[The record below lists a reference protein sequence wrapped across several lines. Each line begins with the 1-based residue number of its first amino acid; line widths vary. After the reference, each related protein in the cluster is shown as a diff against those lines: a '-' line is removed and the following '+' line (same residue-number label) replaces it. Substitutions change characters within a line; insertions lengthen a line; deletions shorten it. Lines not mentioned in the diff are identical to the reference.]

1 MIDLDVSYT
10 NTSLKLVIRLQ
21 SKAMIL
27 GFSGDSGIGKSTLFN
42 IVSGLLEPEKG
53 NIVIDHNVL
62 YDSKSHT
69 NVLPKSRNIGYVFQ
83 DLRLFPHLN
92 VYQNIKYASSSQ
104 QDIDEIM
111 ELLEL
116 EKIIN
121 KDIKLLSGGES
132 QRVAIARSLASNPK
146 ILLLDES
153 FNAIHLTQR
162 KIITRKL
169 KNYIYQKK
177 ITTLFIS
184 HQQNEIKS
192 FADEVYIMQNI
203 RGIVKMTR

>member
-27 GFSGDSGIGKSTLFN
+27 GFSGDSGVGKSTLFN

-53 NIVIDHNVL
+53 KIVIDHNVL
-62 YDSKSHT
+62 CDSKSYT

-92 VYQNIKYASSSQ
+92 VYQNIKYASTSQ

-169 KNYIYQKK
+169 KNYIAQKK

-192 FADEVYIMQNI
+192 FADEVYTMQNI

>member
-1 MIDLDVSYT
+1 MIDLNFSYS
-10 NTSLKLVIRLQ
+10 NPSLKLVIRLQ

-27 GFSGDSGIGKSTLFN
+27 GFSGDSGVGKSTLFN

-53 NIVIDHNVL
+53 KIVIDHNVL
-62 YDSKSHT
+62 CDSKSYT

-92 VYQNIKYASSSQ
+92 VYQNIKYASTSQ

-132 QRVAIARSLASNPK
+132 QRVAIARSLASDPK

-169 KNYIYQKK
+169 KNYIAQKK

-192 FADEVYIMQNI
+192 FADEVYTMQNI

>member
-1 MIDLDVSYT
+1 MIDLNFSYS
-10 NTSLKLVIRLQ
+10 NPSLKLAIRLQ

-27 GFSGDSGIGKSTLFN
+27 GFSGDSGVGKSTLFN

-69 NVLPKSRNIGYVFQ
+69 NVLPKARNIGYVFQ

-92 VYQNIKYASSSQ
+92 VYQNIKYASTSQ
-104 QDIDEIM
+104 QHIDEII

-116 EKIIN
+116 EKVIN

-132 QRVAIARSLASNPK
+132 QRVAIARSLASDPK
-146 ILLLDES
+146 ILLIDES

-169 KNYIYQKK
+169 KNYISQKR
-177 ITTLFIS
+177 ISTLFIS
-184 HQQNEIKS
+184 HQHNEIKS
-192 FADEVYIMQNI
+192 FADEVYTMQNI
-203 RGIVKMTR
+203 RGMVKMTR

>member
-1 MIDLDVSYT
+1 MIDLNFSYS
-10 NTSLKLVIRLQ
+10 NPSLKLDIRLQ

-27 GFSGDSGIGKSTLFN
+27 GFSGDSGVGKSTLFN
-42 IVSGLLEPEKG
+42 IISGLHEPEKG

-69 NVLPKSRNIGYVFQ
+69 NVLPKARNIGYVFQ

-92 VYQNIKYASSSQ
+92 VYQNIKYASTSQ
-104 QDIDEIM
+104 QHIDEII

-116 EKIIN
+116 EKVIN

-132 QRVAIARSLASNPK
+132 QRVAIARSLAYDPK
-146 ILLLDES
+146 ILLIDES

-169 KNYIYQKK
+169 KNYISQKK
-177 ITTLFIS
+177 ISTLFIS
-184 HQQNEIKS
+184 HQHNEIKS
-192 FADEVYIMQNI
+192 FADEVYTMQNI
-203 RGIVKMTR
+203 RGMVKMTR

>member
-1 MIDLDVSYT
+1 MIDLNFSYS
-10 NTSLKLVIRLQ
+10 NPSLKLVIRLQ

-27 GFSGDSGIGKSTLFN
+27 GFSGDSGVGKSTLFN
-42 IVSGLLEPEKG
+42 IVSGLLEPREG

-69 NVLPKSRNIGYVFQ
+69 NILPKSRNIGYVFQ

-92 VYQNIKYASSSQ
+92 VYQNIKYASTSQ

-169 KNYIYQKK
+169 KNYIAQKK

-192 FADEVYIMQNI
+192 FADEVYTMQNI

>member
-1 MIDLDVSYT
+1 MIDLNISYT
-10 NTSLKLVIRLQ
+10 NTSLKLVVRLQ

-27 GFSGDSGIGKSTLFN
+27 GFSGDSGVGKSTLFN
-42 IVSGLLEPEKG
+42 IVSGLLEPREG

-69 NVLPKSRNIGYVFQ
+69 NILPKSRNIGYVFQ

-116 EKIIN
+116 EKLIN

-132 QRVAIARSLASNPK
+132 QRVAIARSLASAPK

-169 KNYIYQKK
+169 KNYIAQKK

-192 FADEVYIMQNI
+192 FADEVYTMQNI

>member
-21 SKAMIL
+21 SKAMVL
-27 GFSGDSGIGKSTLFN
+27 GFSGDSGVGKSTLFN
-42 IVSGLLEPEKG
+42 IVSGLLEPREG

-92 VYQNIKYASSSQ
+92 VYQNIKYASTSQ
-104 QDIDEIM
+104 QHIDEIM

-121 KDIKLLSGGES
+121 KDINLLSGGES
-132 QRVAIARSLASNPK
+132 QRVAIARSLASDPQ

-169 KNYIYQKK
+169 KNYISQKN

-192 FADEVYIMQNI
+192 FADEVYTMQNI

>member
-27 GFSGDSGIGKSTLFN
+27 GFSGDSGVGKSTLLN

-69 NVLPKSRNIGYVFQ
+69 NILPKSRNIGYVFQ

-92 VYQNIKYASSSQ
+92 VYQNIKYASTSQ

-132 QRVAIARSLASNPK
+132 QRVAIARSLASDPK

-169 KNYIYQKK
+169 KNYISQKK

-192 FADEVYIMQNI
+192 FADEVYTMQNI

>member
-1 MIDLDVSYT
+1 MIDLNFSYS
-10 NTSLKLVIRLQ
+10 NPSLKLVIRLQ

-27 GFSGDSGIGKSTLFN
+27 GFSGDSGVGKSTLFN

-53 NIVIDHNVL
+53 KIVIDHNVL
-62 YDSKSHT
+62 CDSKSYT

-92 VYQNIKYASSSQ
+92 VYQNIKYASTSQ

-116 EKIIN
+116 EKLIN

-169 KNYIYQKK
+169 KNYIAQKK

-192 FADEVYIMQNI
+192 FADEVYTMQNI

>member
-10 NTSLKLVIRLQ
+10 NTSLKLVVRLQ

-27 GFSGDSGIGKSTLFN
+27 GFSGDSGVGKSTLFN

-53 NIVIDHNVL
+53 KIVIDHNVL

-69 NVLPKSRNIGYVFQ
+69 NILPKSRNIGYVFQ

-92 VYQNIKYASSSQ
+92 VYQNIKYASTSQ

-132 QRVAIARSLASNPK
+132 QRVAIARSLASDPK

-169 KNYIYQKK
+169 KNYIAQKK

-192 FADEVYIMQNI
+192 FADEVYTMQNI

>member
-1 MIDLDVSYT
+1 MIDLNVSYT
-10 NTSLKLVIRLQ
+10 NTSLKLVVRLQ

-27 GFSGDSGIGKSTLFN
+27 GFSGDSGVGKSTLFN

-69 NVLPKSRNIGYVFQ
+69 NILPKSRNIGYVFQ

-92 VYQNIKYASSSQ
+92 VYQNIKYASTSQ

-132 QRVAIARSLASNPK
+132 QRVAIARSLASDPK

-169 KNYIYQKK
+169 KNYISQKK

-192 FADEVYIMQNI
+192 FADEVYTMQNI

>member
-21 SKAMIL
+21 SKAMVL
-27 GFSGDSGIGKSTLFN
+27 GFSGDSGVGKSTLFN

-92 VYQNIKYASSSQ
+92 VYQNIKYASTSQ

-132 QRVAIARSLASNPK
+132 QRVAIARSLASDPK

-169 KNYIYQKK
+169 KNYIAQKK

-192 FADEVYIMQNI
+192 FADEVYTMQNI
-203 RGIVKMTR
+203 GGIVKMTR

>member
-1 MIDLDVSYT
+1 MIDFDFSYT

-21 SKAMIL
+21 SKAMVL
-27 GFSGDSGIGKSTLFN
+27 AFSGDSGVGKSTLFN

-69 NVLPKSRNIGYVFQ
+69 NVLPKSRKIGYVFQ

-92 VYQNIKYASSSQ
+92 VYQNIKYASTSQ

-132 QRVAIARSLASNPK
+132 QRVAIARSLASDPK

-169 KNYIYQKK
+169 KNYIAQKK

-192 FADEVYIMQNI
+192 FADEVYTMQNI
-203 RGIVKMTR
+203 GGIVKMTR

>member
-1 MIDLDVSYT
+1 MIDLNISYT
-10 NTSLKLVIRLQ
+10 NTSLKLVVRLQ

-27 GFSGDSGIGKSTLFN
+27 GFSGDSGVGKSTLFN
-42 IVSGLLEPEKG
+42 IVSGLLEPREG

-69 NVLPKSRNIGYVFQ
+69 NILPKSRNIGYVFQ

-92 VYQNIKYASSSQ
+92 VYQNIKYASTSQ
-104 QDIDEIM
+104 QHIDEII

-116 EKIIN
+116 EKVIN

-132 QRVAIARSLASNPK
+132 QRVAIARSLASDPK
-146 ILLLDES
+146 ILLIDES
-153 FNAIHLTQR
+153 FNAIHLSQR

-169 KNYIYQKK
+169 KNYISQKK

-192 FADEVYIMQNI
+192 FADEVYTMQNI

>member
-1 MIDLDVSYT
+1 MIDLNFSYS
-10 NTSLKLVIRLQ
+10 NPSLKLVIRLK
-21 SKAMIL
+21 SKTKIL

-42 IVSGLLEPEKG
+42 ILSGLIVPKEG

-92 VYQNIKYASSSQ
+92 VYQNIKYASTSQ

-132 QRVAIARSLASNPK
+132 QRVAIARSLASDPK

-169 KNYIYQKK
+169 KNYISQKN

-192 FADEVYIMQNI
+192 FADEVYTMQNI
-203 RGIVKMTR
+203 RGFVKMMK

>member
-1 MIDLDVSYT
+1 MIDLNFSYS
-10 NTSLKLVIRLQ
+10 NPSLKLVIRLQ

-27 GFSGDSGIGKSTLFN
+27 GFSGDSGVGKSTLFN

-69 NVLPKSRNIGYVFQ
+69 NILPKSRNIGYVFQ

-92 VYQNIKYASSSQ
+92 VYQNIKYASTSQ

-169 KNYIYQKK
+169 KNYIAQKK

-192 FADEVYIMQNI
+192 FADEVYTMQNI

>member
-27 GFSGDSGIGKSTLFN
+27 GFSGDSGVGKSTLFN
-42 IVSGLLEPEKG
+42 IVSGLLEPREG

-69 NVLPKSRNIGYVFQ
+69 NILPKSRNIGYVFQ

-92 VYQNIKYASSSQ
+92 VYQNIKYASTSQ

-169 KNYIYQKK
+169 KNYIAQKK

-192 FADEVYIMQNI
+192 FADEVYTMQNI

>member
-27 GFSGDSGIGKSTLFN
+27 GFSGDSGVGKSTLFN
-42 IVSGLLEPEKG
+42 IVSGLLEPREG

-69 NVLPKSRNIGYVFQ
+69 NILPKSRNIGYVFQ

-92 VYQNIKYASSSQ
+92 VYQNIKYASTSQ

-169 KNYIYQKK
+169 KNYISQKK

-192 FADEVYIMQNI
+192 FADEVYTMQNI

>member
-1 MIDLDVSYT
+1 MIDLNFSYS
-10 NTSLKLVIRLQ
+10 NPSLKLVIRLQ

-27 GFSGDSGIGKSTLFN
+27 GFSGDSGVGKSTLFN
-42 IVSGLLEPEKG
+42 IVSGLLEPREG

-62 YDSKSHT
+62 CDSKSYT

-92 VYQNIKYASSSQ
+92 VYQNIKYASTSQ

-169 KNYIYQKK
+169 KNYIAQKK

-192 FADEVYIMQNI
+192 FADEVYTMQNI

>member
-21 SKAMIL
+21 SDAMVL
-27 GFSGDSGIGKSTLFN
+27 GFSGDSGVGKSTLFN
-42 IVSGLLEPEKG
+42 IVSGLLEPREG

-69 NVLPKSRNIGYVFQ
+69 NILPKSRNIGYVFQ

-92 VYQNIKYASSSQ
+92 VYQNIKYASTSQ

-132 QRVAIARSLASNPK
+132 QRVAIARSLASDPK

-169 KNYIYQKK
+169 KNYIAQKK

-192 FADEVYIMQNI
+192 FADEVYTMQNI

>member
-27 GFSGDSGIGKSTLFN
+27 GFSGDSGVGKSTLFN

-62 YDSKSHT
+62 YDSKSRT

-92 VYQNIKYASSSQ
+92 VYQNIKYASTSQ
-104 QDIDEIM
+104 KDIDEIM

-192 FADEVYIMQNI
+192 FADEVCTMQNI

>member
-1 MIDLDVSYT
+1 MIDLNFSYR
-10 NTSLKLVIRLQ
+10 NPSLKLVIRLK
-21 SKAMIL
+21 SKTKIL

-42 IVSGLLEPEKG
+42 ILSGLIVPKEG

-69 NVLPKSRNIGYVFQ
+69 NVLPKSRKIGYVFQ

-92 VYQNIKYASSSQ
+92 VYQNIKYASTSQ
-104 QDIDEIM
+104 QHIDEIM

-121 KDIKLLSGGES
+121 KDINLLSGGES
-132 QRVAIARSLASNPK
+132 QRVAIARSLASDPQ

-169 KNYIYQKK
+169 KNYISQKN

-184 HQQNEIKS
+184 HQQNEIKT
-192 FADEVYIMQNI
+192 FADEVYTMQNI
-203 RGIVKMTR
+203 RGFVKMMK

>member
-21 SKAMIL
+21 SKVMVL
-27 GFSGDSGIGKSTLFN
+27 GFSGDSGVGKSTLFN
-42 IVSGLLEPEKG
+42 IVSGLLEPREG

-69 NVLPKSRNIGYVFQ
+69 NILPKSRNIGYVFQ

-116 EKIIN
+116 EKLIN

-132 QRVAIARSLASNPK
+132 QRVAIARSLASDPK

-169 KNYIYQKK
+169 KNYIAQKK

-192 FADEVYIMQNI
+192 FADEVYTMQNI

>member
-27 GFSGDSGIGKSTLFN
+27 GFSGDSGVGKSTLFN
-42 IVSGLLEPEKG
+42 IVSGLLEPREG

-92 VYQNIKYASSSQ
+92 VYQNIKYASTSQ

-132 QRVAIARSLASNPK
+132 QRVAIARSLASDPK

-169 KNYIYQKK
+169 KNYIAQKK

-192 FADEVYIMQNI
+192 FADEVYTMQNI

>member
-10 NTSLKLVIRLQ
+10 NTSLKLLIRLQ

-27 GFSGDSGIGKSTLFN
+27 GFSGDSGVGKSTLFN

-53 NIVIDHNVL
+53 KIVIDHNVL

-92 VYQNIKYASSSQ
+92 VYQNIKYASTSQ
-104 QDIDEIM
+104 KDIDEIM

-132 QRVAIARSLASNPK
+132 QRVAIARSLASDPK

-192 FADEVYIMQNI
+192 FADEVYTMQNI
-203 RGIVKMTR
+203 GGIVKMTR

>member
-1 MIDLDVSYT
+1 MIDFDFSYT
-10 NTSLKLVIRLQ
+10 NTSLKLVIHLQ

-42 IVSGLLEPEKG
+42 IVSGILEPEKG
-53 NIVIDHNVL
+53 KIVIDHNVL
-62 YDSKSHT
+62 CDSKSHT

-92 VYQNIKYASSSQ
+92 VYQNIKYASTSQ

-132 QRVAIARSLASNPK
+132 QRVAIARSLASDPK

-192 FADEVYIMQNI
+192 FADEVYTMQNI
-203 RGIVKMTR
+203 GGIVKMTR

>member
-10 NTSLKLVIRLQ
+10 NTSLKLVVRLQ

-27 GFSGDSGIGKSTLFN
+27 GFSGDSGVGKSTLFN

-69 NVLPKSRNIGYVFQ
+69 NILPKSRNIGYVFQ

-92 VYQNIKYASSSQ
+92 VYQNIKYASTSQ
-104 QDIDEIM
+104 QDIHEIM

-132 QRVAIARSLASNPK
+132 QRVAIARSLASDPK

-169 KNYIYQKK
+169 KNYIAQKK

-192 FADEVYIMQNI
+192 FADEVYTMQNI

>member
-1 MIDLDVSYT
+1 MIDLDFSYT

-21 SKAMIL
+21 SKAMVL
-27 GFSGDSGIGKSTLFN
+27 GFSGDSGVGKSTLFN

-92 VYQNIKYASSSQ
+92 VYQNIKYASTSQ

-121 KDIKLLSGGES
+121 KDINLLSGGES
-132 QRVAIARSLASNPK
+132 QRVAIARSLASDPQ

-169 KNYIYQKK
+169 KNYISQKK

-192 FADEVYIMQNI
+192 FADEVYTMQNI

>member
-10 NTSLKLVIRLQ
+10 NTSLKLVVRLQ

-27 GFSGDSGIGKSTLFN
+27 GFSGDSGVGKSTLFN
-42 IVSGLLEPEKG
+42 IVSGLLEPREG

-69 NVLPKSRNIGYVFQ
+69 NILPKSRNIGYVFQ

-116 EKIIN
+116 EKLIN

-132 QRVAIARSLASNPK
+132 QRVAIARSLASAPK

-169 KNYIYQKK
+169 KNYISQKK

-192 FADEVYIMQNI
+192 FADEVYTMQNI

>member
-1 MIDLDVSYT
+1 MIYLDVSYT

-27 GFSGDSGIGKSTLFN
+27 GFSGDSGVGKSTLFN
-42 IVSGLLEPEKG
+42 IVSGLVEPEKG
-53 NIVIDHNVL
+53 KIVIDHNVL
-62 YDSKSHT
+62 CDSKSHT
-69 NVLPKSRNIGYVFQ
+69 NFFPKSKNIVYVFQ

-92 VYQNIKYASSSQ
+92 VYQNIKYASTSQ
-104 QDIDEIM
+104 KDIDEIM

-132 QRVAIARSLASNPK
+132 QRVAIARSLASDPK

-169 KNYIYQKK
+169 KNYISQKK
-177 ITTLFIS
+177 ISTLFIS
-184 HQQNEIKS
+184 HQHNEIKS
-192 FADEVYIMQNI
+192 FADEVYTMQNI

>member
-1 MIDLDVSYT
+1 MIDLNISYT
-10 NTSLKLVIRLQ
+10 NTSLKLVVRLQ

-27 GFSGDSGIGKSTLFN
+27 GFSGDSGVGKSTLFN
-42 IVSGLLEPEKG
+42 IISGLLEPEKG

-69 NVLPKSRNIGYVFQ
+69 NVLPKSRNIGYIFQ

-92 VYQNIKYASSSQ
+92 VYQNIKYTSSSQ

-116 EKIIN
+116 EKLIN

-132 QRVAIARSLASNPK
+132 QRVAIARSLASAPK

-169 KNYIYQKK
+169 KNYIAQKK

-192 FADEVYIMQNI
+192 FADEVYTMQNI

>member
-10 NTSLKLVIRLQ
+10 NTSLKLLIRLQ

-27 GFSGDSGIGKSTLFN
+27 GFSGDSGVGKSTLFN
-42 IVSGLLEPEKG
+42 IVSGLLEPREG

-92 VYQNIKYASSSQ
+92 VYQNIKYASTSQ
-104 QDIDEIM
+104 KDIDEIM

-132 QRVAIARSLASNPK
+132 QRVAIARSLASDPK

-169 KNYIYQKK
+169 KQLI
-177 ITTLFIS
+177 
-184 HQQNEIKS
+184 
-192 FADEVYIMQNI
+192 IMFSNI
-203 RGIVKMTR
+203 

>member
-1 MIDLDVSYT
+1 MIDLNVSYT
-10 NTSLKLVIRLQ
+10 NTSLKLVVRLQ

-27 GFSGDSGIGKSTLFN
+27 GFSGDSGVGKSTLFN
-42 IVSGLLEPEKG
+42 IVSGLLEPREG

-69 NVLPKSRNIGYVFQ
+69 NILPKSRNIGYVFQ

-92 VYQNIKYASSSQ
+92 VYQNIKYASTSQ

-132 QRVAIARSLASNPK
+132 QRVAIARSLASDPK

-169 KNYIYQKK
+169 KNYIAQKK

-192 FADEVYIMQNI
+192 FADEVYTMQNI

>member
-27 GFSGDSGIGKSTLFN
+27 GFSGDSGVGKSTLFN

-69 NVLPKSRNIGYVFQ
+69 NILPKSRNIGYVFQ

-92 VYQNIKYASSSQ
+92 VYQNIKYASTSQ

-132 QRVAIARSLASNPK
+132 QRVAIARSLASDPK

-169 KNYIYQKK
+169 KNYIAQKK

-192 FADEVYIMQNI
+192 FADEVYTMQNI

>member
-1 MIDLDVSYT
+1 MIDLNISYT
-10 NTSLKLVIRLQ
+10 NTSLKLVVRLQ

-27 GFSGDSGIGKSTLFN
+27 GFSGDSGVGKSTLFN

-53 NIVIDHNVL
+53 KIVIDHNVL

-69 NVLPKSRNIGYVFQ
+69 NILPKSRNIGYVFQ

-92 VYQNIKYASSSQ
+92 VYQNIKYASTSQ

-132 QRVAIARSLASNPK
+132 QRVAIARSLASDPK

-169 KNYIYQKK
+169 KNYIAQKK

-192 FADEVYIMQNI
+192 FADEVYTMQNI

>member
-1 MIDLDVSYT
+1 MIDLNISYT
-10 NTSLKLVIRLQ
+10 NTSLKLVVRLQ

-27 GFSGDSGIGKSTLFN
+27 GFSGDSGVGKSTLFN

-53 NIVIDHNVL
+53 KIVIDHNVL

-69 NVLPKSRNIGYVFQ
+69 NILPKSRNIGYVFQ

-92 VYQNIKYASSSQ
+92 VYQNIKYASTSQ

-132 QRVAIARSLASNPK
+132 QRVAIARSLASAPK

-169 KNYIYQKK
+169 KNYIAQKK

-192 FADEVYIMQNI
+192 FADEVYTMQNI

>member
-27 GFSGDSGIGKSTLFN
+27 GFSGDSGVGKSTLFN

-69 NVLPKSRNIGYVFQ
+69 NILPKSRNIGYVFQ

-92 VYQNIKYASSSQ
+92 VYQNIKYASTSQ
-104 QDIDEIM
+104 QVIDEIM

-177 ITTLFIS
+177 IITLFIS

-192 FADEVYIMQNI
+192 FADEVYTMQNI

>member
-27 GFSGDSGIGKSTLFN
+27 GFSGDSGVGKSTLFN

-69 NVLPKSRNIGYVFQ
+69 NILPKSRNIGYVFQ

-132 QRVAIARSLASNPK
+132 QRVAIARSLASDPK

-169 KNYIYQKK
+169 KNYIAQKK

-192 FADEVYIMQNI
+192 FADEVYTMQNI

>member
-27 GFSGDSGIGKSTLFN
+27 GFSGDSGVGKSTLFN

-92 VYQNIKYASSSQ
+92 VYQNIKYASTSQ

-169 KNYIYQKK
+169 KNYIAQKK

-192 FADEVYIMQNI
+192 FADEVYTMQNI